1 MIRGEYYGI
10 ITQDDID
17 EECYYLATRA
27 IAAFKFPRISTDY
40 ETFYA
45 KRDPETGD
53 LEEVDAFVEGA
64 IPHGQFKNDLTQAE
78 IEIIMAWMKV
88 YWCEKQI
95 SNSDNFENLYTDA
108 NIKTFSRANAM
119 AQHLKMLETYRNYA
133 RDLENRYSRVSALR
147 KPTVGDINE

>member
-1 MIRGEYYGI
+1 
-10 ITQDDID
+10 
-17 EECYYLATRA
+17 
-27 IAAFKFPRISTDY
+27 
-40 ETFYA
+40 
-45 KRDPETGD
+45 
-53 LEEVDAFVEGA
+53 
-64 IPHGQFKNDLTQAE
+64 
-78 IEIIMAWMKV
+78 MKV